1 MSTNRGTYRLVDKMT
16 LETDL
21 IERALA
27 AARNHGL
34 TARVTARE
42 PRQNAELQAD
52 AVIELGHGAKQT
64 RFLVE
69 AKRAVTPATIGP
81 IAHHLA
87 RLGAEALLITH
98 HVTPPLAEYLRR
110 EKIGFLDTAGNA
122 FIDRP
127 PLFVWVKGQK
137 PEGTKVPMET
147 GRAFQ
152 PTGLQVLFA
161 LLCNPQAVNRPYREL
176 AKMAG
181 TAHGTV
187 GWVMADLQ
195 QQGFVRDVAG
205 KRGTRRLYNTER
217 LLPQWIEAYARML
230 RPRTLIKRYYV
241 PRIDTWR
248 EWHPEKHGGLWGGE
262 PAAALMTEYLR
273 PGELTVYAEKL
284 PGLLAAQR
292 QFKQTPE
299 PGNTAIVDVRRKF
312 WDLPGDPQYPNVVPP
327 LLVYA
332 DLLATGEARCLET
345 AQMLYKTH
353 VARLY
358 EPI

>member
-1 MSTNRGTYRLVDKMT
+1 MNP
-16 LETDL
+16 ETDL

-34 TARVTARE
+34 TARVTACDT
-42 PRQNAELQAD
+42 RQNAAPQPD
-52 AVIELGHGAKQT
+52 AVIELGHGAKPT

-69 AKRAVTPATIGP
+69 AKRTVTPATIGP
-81 IAHHLA
+81 ITHHVA
-87 RLGAEALLITH
+87 RLGKEALLIAH
-98 HVTPPLAEYLRR
+98 HVTPPLAEHLRR
-110 EKIGFLDTAGNA
+110 EGIAFLDTAGNA

-137 PEGTKVPMET
+137 PQAAQVPPAT

-161 LLCNPQAVNRPYREL
+161 LLCNPLAVNRPYREI
-176 AKMAG
+176 ARMAG

-195 QQGFVRDVAG
+195 QMGFVRDVAG

-217 LLPQWIEAYARML
+217 LLPQWVEAYARQL

-248 EWHPEKHGGLWGGE
+248 EWDPEKQDGLWGGE
-262 PAAALMTEYLR
+262 PAGALMTDYLR
-273 PGELTVYAEKL
+273 PGELTIYAEKL
-284 PGLLAAQR
+284 PGLLAAQQ

-299 PGNTAIVDVRRKF
+299 PGHTAIVDVRRKF
-312 WDLPGDPQYPNVVPP
+312 WDLPGDPEYPNVVPP

-358 EPI
+358 EPT

>member
-1 MSTNRGTYRLVDKMT
+1 MDKIT
-16 LETDL
+16 PKLDL

-27 AARNHGL
+27 AARTHGL
-34 TARVTARE
+34 TAHVTANE
-42 PRQNAELQAD
+42 PRQNAIPQAD
-52 AVIELGHGAKQT
+52 AVIELGHGAAPT

-69 AKRAVTPATIGP
+69 AKRMVTPATIGP
-81 IAHHLA
+81 ITHHVA
-87 RLGAEALLITH
+87 RLGDEALLITH
-98 HVTPPLAEYLRR
+98 HVTPPLAEQLKR
-110 EKIGFLDTAGNA
+110 ERIAFLDTAGNA

-137 PEGTKVPMET
+137 PQAAQVPAAT

-161 LLCNPQAVNRPYREL
+161 LLSNPEVVNRPYREI
-176 AKMAG
+176 ARMAG

-195 QQGFVRDVAG
+195 QLGFVRDVAG
-205 KRGTRRLYNTER
+205 KRGTRRLYNPER
-217 LLPQWIEAYARML
+217 LLPQWVEAYARML

-241 PRIDTWR
+241 PRADTWR
-248 EWHPEKHGGLWGGE
+248 EWNLDQHGGMWGGE

-273 PGELTVYAEKL
+273 PGELTIYAEKL

-299 PGNTAIVDVRRKF
+299 PGHTAIIEVRRRF
-312 WDLPGDPQYPNVVPP
+312 WDFPSGRNDPHVVPP

-332 DLLATGEARCLET
+332 DLLATGDSRCLEA

-353 VARLY
+353 VVRLY
-358 EPI
+358 EPA

>member
-1 MSTNRGTYRLVDKMT
+1 MVDKMN

-21 IERALA
+21 IERALVA
-27 AARNHGL
+27 VRKHGL
-34 TARVTARE
+34 TARVTETE
-42 PRQNAELQAD
+42 PQPDAGLQPD
-52 AVIELGHGAKQT
+52 AVVELGHGAERT

-69 AKRAVTPATIGP
+69 AKRTVTPATIGP
-81 IAHHLA
+81 IAYHVA
-87 RLGAEALLITH
+87 RLGEEALLITH
-98 HVTPPLAEYLRR
+98 HVTPPLAEHLRR
-110 EKIGFLDTAGNA
+110 EKIAFLDTAGNA

-137 PEGTKVPMET
+137 PEAAQVPAET

-161 LLCNPQAVNRPYREL
+161 LLCDPKAVNRPYREL

-205 KRGTRRLYNTER
+205 KRGTRRLYNLER
-217 LLPQWIEAYARML
+217 LLPQWVEAYARML

-248 EWHPEKHGGLWGGE
+248 QWHPEKYGAMWGGE
-262 PAAALMTEYLR
+262 PAAALMTDYLR
-273 PGELTVYAEKL
+273 PGELTLYAEKL

-292 QFKQTPE
+292 QFRQAPE
-299 PGNTAIVDVRRKF
+299 PGNAAIVDVRRKF
-312 WDLPGDPQYPNVVPP
+312 WDLPGDVNYPNVVPP

-332 DLLATGEARCLET
+332 DLLATGDARCLET

-353 VARLY
+353 VVRLY
-358 EPI
+358 EPA

>member
-1 MSTNRGTYRLVDKMT
+1 MDKVT
-16 LETDL
+16 LELDL

-27 AARNHGL
+27 AARNNGL
-34 TARVTARE
+34 TARMTERE
-42 PRQNAELQAD
+42 PRQDAEPRAD
-52 AVIELGHGAKQT
+52 AVIELGNGPERI

-69 AKRAVTPATIGP
+69 VKRTVTPATIGP
-81 IAHHLA
+81 VAHHVA
-87 RLGAEALLITH
+87 RLGEEALLITH
-98 HVTPPLAEYLRR
+98 HITPPLAEHLRR
-110 EKIGFLDTAGNA
+110 ERIAFLDTAGNA

-137 PEGTKVPMET
+137 PQAPQVPAET

-161 LLCNPQAVNRPYREL
+161 LLCDPKAVNRPYREI
-176 AKMAG
+176 ARMAG

-195 QQGFVRDVAG
+195 QLGYVRDAAG
-205 KRGTRRLYNTER
+205 KRATRRLYNVER
-217 LLPQWIEAYARML
+217 LLPQWVEAYARML

-248 EWHPEKHGGLWGGE
+248 EWNLDQRGGLWGGE
-262 PAAALMTEYLR
+262 PAAALMTGYLR
-273 PGELTVYAEKL
+273 PGELTIYAEKL

-299 PGNTAIVDVRRKF
+299 PGQTAIVDVRRKF
-312 WDLPGDPQYPNVVPP
+312 WELPGDPDYPNVVPP

-332 DLLATGEARCLET
+332 DLLATGDARCLET

-353 VARLY
+353 VVRLHK
-358 EPI
+358 PA

>member
-1 MSTNRGTYRLVDKMT
+1 MDKMT
-16 LETDL
+16 LELDL

-34 TARVTARE
+34 TARVTERE
-42 PRQNAELQAD
+42 PRQNAELRAD
-52 AVIELGHGAKQT
+52 AVIELGHGAERT

-69 AKRAVTPATIGP
+69 AKRMVTPATIGP
-81 IAHHLA
+81 ITHHVT
-87 RLGAEALLITH
+87 RLGEEALLITH
-98 HVTPPLAEYLRR
+98 HVTPPLAEQLKR
-110 EKIGFLDTAGNA
+110 EGIAFLDTAGNA
-122 FIDRP
+122 YIDRP

-137 PEGTKVPMET
+137 PEAAQVPAET

-161 LLCNPQAVNRPYREL
+161 LLCNPVAANRPYREI
-176 AKMAG
+176 ARMAG

-195 QQGFVRDVAG
+195 QLGFVRDVAG
-205 KRGTRRLYNTER
+205 KRGTRRLYNLER
-217 LLPQWIEAYARML
+217 LLPQWIEAYARLL

-241 PRIDTWR
+241 PRIDAWR
-248 EWHPEKHGGLWGGE
+248 EWNLDQHGGLWGGE
-262 PAAALMTEYLR
+262 PAAGLMTEYLR
-273 PGELTVYAEKL
+273 PGELTIYAEKL

-299 PGNTAIVDVRRKF
+299 PGQTAIVDVRRKF
-312 WDLPGDPQYPNVVPP
+312 WDLPGDPNYPNVVPP

-332 DLLATGEARCLET
+332 DLLATGDARCLET

-353 VARLY
+353 VVRLY
-358 EPI
+358 EPA